1 MPPPLKRTSL
11 DKWLQDNA
19 AKKRKHTGNSSTTVP
34 CDTECSVGDK
44 DTSTAHS
51 PGSRTE
57 VEESQA
63 PQSSRIGS
71 VASIVTKFHPASD
84 YRFPKN
90 AQGRACLPEWFEK
103 FRWLHYNCDSDSALC
118 YECVAWY
125 TMKCENSVRGAE
137 VTFISPGFRNWKKAT
152 EKFRTHEKSECH
164 SRSVDSL
171 LQRLQKAPV
180 IKLLSE
186 QSLKEQNEA
195 RTALRVVF
203 SSIRYLARSGQ
214 ALRGHSYEDG
224 NLRLLLDERSQDVP
238 AWEMWMKRRDK
249 WLSADVQNE
258 VIEIMSHELLRGIIQ
273 EVKHSTFFSIIADG
287 TTDVSSSEQF
297 SLCIRFVDPDTF
309 HVKEIFVGL
318 YNPSDTTAATL
329 FAVIKDMIMRLGLDF
344 QNLRGQC

>member
-90 AQGRACLPEWFEK
+90 AQGRACLPEWFER
-103 FRWLHYNCDSDSALC
+103 FRWLHYNCDSDSVLC
-118 YECVAWY
+118 YECVAWC

-137 VTFISPGFRNWKKAT
+137 VTFISSGFRNWKKAT

-186 QSLKEQNEA
+186 QSLNEQNEA
-195 RTALRVVF
+195 LTALRVVF

-224 NLRLLLDERSQDVP
+224 NLRLLLDERSQGLGDVDEK
-238 AWEMWMKRRDK
+238 ARQVAER
-249 WLSADVQNE
+249 
-258 VIEIMSHELLRGIIQ
+258 
-273 EVKHSTFFSIIADG
+273 
-287 TTDVSSSEQF
+287 
-297 SLCIRFVDPDTF
+297 
-309 HVKEIFVGL
+309 
-318 YNPSDTTAATL
+318 
-329 FAVIKDMIMRLGLDF
+329 
-344 QNLRGQC
+344 